1 VGELRKWGRGR
12 LRLLRSRGWE
22 SPCVGCGVVAWL
34 RPCLSVAFSSCA
46 PLPLC
51 AVAAQSLAR
60 GSQGQGIGDGC
71 VPCPAACR
79 STLFLSPLCDRTPL
93 LLGVA
98 SKRADGRCMLF
109 YNCVAGTGTC
119 MC

>member
-1 VGELRKWGRGR
+1 MIAPLFVCHLFF
-12 LRLLRSRGWE
+12 
-22 SPCVGCGVVAWL
+22 L
-34 RPCLSVAFSSCA
+34 RPS
-46 PLPLC
+46 PPLC
-51 AVAAQSLAR
+51 AVAVQSLAR

-71 VPCPAACR
+71 MPCPAACR

-98 SKRADGRCMLF
+98 SKRADGRCVLF